1 MDREMITFLE
11 FIQQTNEFVNVRS
24 HNKEWQFAADGF
36 ILLSPS
42 LLKEFERDVK
52 GVYHVTD
59 IEGLQKLA
67 KIQGKR
73 VDIATFSKGS
83 KALSR
88 GLLRK
93 AEILVTLDGKS
104 SIDFAGDVASKV
116 DRNGIRWLSSHG
128 SISKKVNDIV
138 FAFGREILKKAVKNF
153 KIPEMSDPVYSRT
166 VPLHIRVGNW
176 IHDKDGKTKRKFI
189 KYYHTE
195 AKKLINKQ
203 LIDQINKAVSWV
215 GPKAFQHDEILLH
228 NFKIVNSKL
237 IRSSD
242 PDKAEK
248 MWKNAEEAGM
258 TKFDV
263 IDQFEIVKL

>member
-1 MDREMITFLE
+1 MITFLE
-11 FIQQTNEFVNVRS
+11 YVNIRS

-36 ILLSPS
+36 IPLSPS
-42 LLKEFERDVK
+42 ILKEFEKDVK
-52 GVYHVTD
+52 GVYHITN
-59 IEGLQKLA
+59 IKGLQKLA
-67 KIQGKR
+67 RLQGKR

-83 KALSR
+83 KGLSV
-88 GLLRK
+88 GLLTS
-93 AEILVTLDGKS
+93 AEVLVTLDGKS

-138 FAFGREILKKAVKNF
+138 FAFGQKILKKVVSNF
-153 KIPEMSDPVYSRT
+153 KISEEVPGSSTRT

-176 IHDKDGKTKRKFI
+176 IHDKDGKTKQKFI

-203 LIDQINKAVSWV
+203 LIDKISKAT
-215 GPKAFQHDEILLH
+215 GTDYIQFKHDEILLH

-248 MWKNAEEAGM
+248 MWRNAEEAGM

-263 IDQFEIVKL
+263 IDQSEVAKL

>member
-1 MDREMITFLE
+1 MITFLE
-11 FIQQTNEFVNVRS
+11 YVNIRS

-36 ILLSPS
+36 IPLSPS
-42 LLKEFERDVK
+42 ILKEFERNVK
-52 GVYHVTD
+52 GVYHITD
-59 IEGLQKLA
+59 IQGLQKLA
-67 KIQGKR
+67 RLQGKR

-83 KALSR
+83 KGLSG
-88 GLLRK
+88 GLLRT
-93 AEILVTLDGKS
+93 AEVLVTLDGKS

-116 DRNGIRWLSSHG
+116 DRNGVRWLSSHG
-128 SISKKVNDIV
+128 SISQEVNDIV
-138 FAFGREILKKAVKNF
+138 FAFGQKILKKVVSNFDIPSKKNF
-153 KIPEMSDPVYSRT
+153 AMNID
-166 VPLHIRVGNW
+166 VGNW
-176 IHDKDGKTKRKFI
+176 IYDKDGKTKREFI

-203 LIDQINKAVSWV
+203 LIDKISKATE
-215 GPKAFQHDEILLH
+215 PDYTQFKHDEILLH

-248 MWKNAEEAGM
+248 MWKNAEKAGM

-263 IDQFEIVKL
+263 IDQFEVAKL

>member
-1 MDREMITFLE
+1 MITFLE
-11 FIQQTNEFVNVRS
+11 YVNIRS

-36 ILLSPS
+36 IPLSPS
-42 LLKEFERDVK
+42 ILKEFERDVK

-67 KIQGKR
+67 KLEGKR

-83 KALSR
+83 KALSV
-88 GLLRK
+88 GLLRS

-104 SIDFAGDVASKV
+104 SIDFVNDIATKV

-128 SISKKVNDIV
+128 SAQVKVNDIA
-138 FAFGREILKKAVKNF
+138 FAFGQKVLKKVVRNF
-153 KIPEMSDPVYSRT
+153 QIPEEVPGSSTRT

-176 IHDKDGKTKRKFI
+176 IHDKDGKTKRNFL

-195 AKKLINKQ
+195 AKKLINKK
-203 LIDQINKAVSWV
+203 LIDKISKATE
-215 GPKAFQHDEILLH
+215 PDYTQFKHDEILLH

-248 MWKNAEEAGM
+248 MWKNAEKAGM

-263 IDQFEIVKL
+263 IDQYEVAKL

>member
-1 MDREMITFLE
+1 MITFL
-11 FIQQTNEFVNVRS
+11 EFVNVRS

-36 ILLSPS
+36 IPLSPS
-42 LLKEFERDVK
+42 ILKEFERDVK
-52 GVYHVTD
+52 GVYHITD
-59 IEGLQKLA
+59 IKGLQKLA
-67 KIQGKR
+67 KLQGKR

-83 KALSR
+83 KGLGV
-88 GLLRK
+88 GLLRT
-93 AEILVTLDGKS
+93 AEVLVTLDGKS
-104 SIDFAGDVASKV
+104 SIDFAGDVSSKV

-138 FAFGREILKKAVKNF
+138 FTFGQKILKKVVRNF
-153 KIPEMSDPVYSRT
+153 QIPEGVPGSSMHPSLSAVPRT

-203 LIDQINKAVSWV
+203 LIDKISKATE
-215 GPKAFQHDEILLH
+215 PDYTQFKHDEILLH

-237 IRSSD
+237 IRSKD
-242 PDKAEK
+242 GDKAEK
-248 MWKNAEEAGM
+248 MWKNAEKAGM

-263 IDQFEIVKL
+263 IDQEEIVKL

>member
-1 MDREMITFLE
+1 MITFLE
-11 FIQQTNEFVNVRS
+11 YVNIRR
-24 HNKEWQFAADGF
+24 HNKEWQFAADGY
-36 ILLSPS
+36 IPLSPS
-42 LLKEFERDVK
+42 ILKEFERDVK

-67 KIQGKR
+67 KLEGKR

-88 GLLRK
+88 GLLRS

-104 SIDFAGDVASKV
+104 SIDFANDVATRV

-128 SISKKVNDIV
+128 SAQVKVNDIA
-138 FAFGREILKKAVKNF
+138 FAFGREILKKVVRNF
-153 KIPEMSDPVYSRT
+153 QIPEEVPGSSTRT

-176 IHDKDGKTKRKFI
+176 IHDKDGKTKRNFL

-203 LIDQINKAVSWV
+203 LIDKINKAVSGKGWISHL
-215 GPKAFQHDEILLH
+215 GHDEILLH
-228 NFKIVNSKL
+228 NFKIVSSRIILADNS
-237 IRSSD
+237 
-242 PDKAEK
+242 DKAEK
-248 MWKNAEEAGM
+248 TLKRAKEAGM
-258 TKFDV
+258 G
-263 IDQFEIVKL
+263 QFKKISAKEIETLK

>member
-1 MDREMITFLE
+1 MISFLE
-11 FIQQTNEFVNVRS
+11 YVNVKKY
-24 HNKEWQFAADGF
+24 NKEWQFAADGY
-36 ILLSPS
+36 IPLSPS
-42 LLKEFERDVK
+42 ILKKFEKDVK

-59 IEGLQKLA
+59 IKGLQKLA
-67 KIQGKR
+67 RLQGKR

-83 KALSR
+83 KGLSG
-88 GLLRK
+88 GLLRT
-93 AEILVTLDGKS
+93 AEVLVTLDGKS

-116 DRNGIRWLSSHG
+116 DRNGVRWLSSHG
-128 SISKKVNDIV
+128 SISQEVNDIV
-138 FAFGREILKKAVKNF
+138 FAFGQKILKKVVDNFDIPSKKNF
-153 KIPEMSDPVYSRT
+153 AMNID
-166 VPLHIRVGNW
+166 VGNW
-176 IHDKDGKTKRKFI
+176 IHDKDGKTKREFI

-203 LIDQINKAVSWV
+203 LINKINKAVSWY
-215 GPKAFQHDEILLH
+215 GSDKYERPFGHDEILLH

-248 MWKNAEEAGM
+248 MWKNAEKAGM

-263 IDQFEIVKL
+263 IDQYEVAKL

>member
-1 MDREMITFLE
+1 MITFLE
-11 FIQQTNEFVNVRS
+11 FVNIRD

-36 ILLSPS
+36 IPLSPS
-42 LLKEFERDVK
+42 ILKEFERDVK

-67 KIQGKR
+67 KLEGKR

-88 GLLRK
+88 GLLRS

-104 SIDFAGDVASKV
+104 SIDFVNDIATKV

-128 SISKKVNDIV
+128 SGADKVKDIS
-138 FAFGREILKKAVKNF
+138 FAFGQKILKKVVNNF
-153 KIPEMSDPVYSRT
+153 DIPEAVPGSSTRT

-176 IHDKDGKTKRKFI
+176 IHDKDGKTKRNFL

-203 LIDQINKAVSWV
+203 LINKINKAVSYEAPWV
-215 GPKAFQHDEILLH
+215 PHLGHDEILLH
-228 NFKIVNSKL
+228 NFKIV
-237 IRSSD
+237 SSRIILAD
-242 PDKAEK
+242 DSGTAERTLQRAKA
-248 MWKNAEEAGM
+248 AGM
-258 TKFDV
+258 G
-263 IDQFEIVKL
+263 QFKKISAKEIEHLK

>member
-1 MDREMITFLE
+1 MITFLE
-11 FIQQTNEFVNVRS
+11 YINVKKY
-24 HNKEWQFAADGF
+24 NKEWQFAADGF
-36 ILLSPS
+36 IPLSPS
-42 LLKEFERDVK
+42 ILKKFEKDVK
-52 GVYHVTD
+52 GVYHITD
-59 IEGLQKLA
+59 IKGLQKLA
-67 KIQGKR
+67 RLQGKR

-83 KALSR
+83 KGLSA
-88 GLLRK
+88 GLLRT
-93 AEILVTLDGKS
+93 AEVLVTLDGKS
-104 SIDFAGDVASKV
+104 SIDFASDVATKV

-128 SISKKVNDIV
+128 TISKRVNDIA
-138 FAFGREILKKAVKNF
+138 FAFGREILKKVVKDF
-153 KIPEMSDPVYSRT
+153 KVPEEVPGSSTRT

-195 AKKLINKQ
+195 AKKLINKK
-203 LIDQINKAVSWV
+203 LIDKINTAVSIEGLV
-215 GPKAFQHDEILLH
+215 GWTRSAFAHDEILLH
-228 NFKIVNSKL
+228 NFKIINSKL

-263 IDQFEIVKL
+263 IDQEEIANL

>member
-1 MDREMITFLE
+1 MITFLE
-11 FIQQTNEFVNVRS
+11 YVNIRD

-36 ILLSPS
+36 IPLSPS
-42 LLKEFERDVK
+42 ILKEFERDVK
-52 GVYHVTD
+52 GVYHITD
-59 IEGLQKLA
+59 IKGLQKLA
-67 KIQGKR
+67 RLQGKR

-83 KALSR
+83 LGLSF

-93 AEILVTLDGKS
+93 AEVLVTLDGKS
-104 SIDFAGDVASKV
+104 SVDFAGDVGSKV

-138 FAFGREILKKAVKNF
+138 FAFGREILKKVMSNF
-153 KIPEMSDPVYSRT
+153 KIPEASDPVYNRT
-166 VPLHIRVGNW
+166 VPLHIGVGNW

-195 AKKLINKQ
+195 AKKLVNKQ
-203 LIDQINKAVSWV
+203 LIDKINKAVSRP
-215 GPKAFQHDEILLH
+215 GLKAFQHDEILLH

-263 IDQFEIVKL
+263 IDQSEVAKL

>member
-1 MDREMITFLE
+1 MITFLE
-11 FIQQTNEFVNVRS
+11 FVNIRS

-36 ILLSPS
+36 IPLSPS
-42 LLKEFERDVK
+42 ILKEFERDVK

-59 IEGLQKLA
+59 IKGLQKLA
-67 KIQGKR
+67 KLQGKR

-83 KALSR
+83 LGLSL
-88 GLLRK
+88 GLLRT
-93 AEILVTLDGKS
+93 AEVLVTLDGKS
-104 SIDFAGDVASKV
+104 SVDFASDVATKV

-128 SISKKVNDIV
+128 TISKRVNDIA
-138 FAFGREILKKAVKNF
+138 FAFGREILKKVVSNF
-153 KIPEMSDPVYSRT
+153 KIPEASDPVYSRT

-203 LIDQINKAVSWV
+203 LIDKINKAVSSV
-215 GPKAFQHDEILLH
+215 DSLRAFGHDEILLH

-237 IRSSD
+237 IRLID

-248 MWKNAEEAGM
+248 MWKNAEKAGM

-263 IDQFEIVKL
+263 IDQSEVAKL

>member
-1 MDREMITFLE
+1 MITFLE
-11 FIQQTNEFVNVRS
+11 YVNIRRS
-24 HNKEWQFAADGF
+24 NKEWQFAADGF
-36 ILLSPS
+36 IPLSPS
-42 LLKEFERDVK
+42 ILKEFERDVK

-67 KIQGKR
+67 RLQGKR

-83 KALSR
+83 KGLSG
-88 GLLRK
+88 GLLRT
-93 AEILVTLDGKS
+93 AEVLVTLDGKS

-116 DRNGIRWLSSHG
+116 DRNGVRWLSSHG

-138 FAFGREILKKAVKNF
+138 YAFGQEILKKVVDNFDIPSKKNF
-153 KIPEMSDPVYSRT
+153 AM
-166 VPLHIRVGNW
+166 HIDVGNW
-176 IHDKDGKTKRKFI
+176 IYDKDGKTKREFI

-203 LIDQINKAVSWV
+203 LINKINKVVSWY
-215 GPKAFQHDEILLH
+215 GSDKYERPFGHDEILLH

-248 MWKNAEEAGM
+248 MWKNAEKAGM

-263 IDQFEIVKL
+263 IDQYEVAKL

>member
-1 MDREMITFLE
+1 MITFLE
-11 FIQQTNEFVNVRS
+11 YVNIRQ
-24 HNKEWQFAADGF
+24 HNKEWQFAADGY
-36 ILLSPS
+36 IPLSPS
-42 LLKEFERDVK
+42 ILKEFERDVK

-59 IEGLQKLA
+59 IKGLQKLA
-67 KIQGKR
+67 KLEGKR

-88 GLLRK
+88 GLLRS

-104 SIDFAGDVASKV
+104 SIDFVNDIATKV
-116 DRNGIRWLSSHG
+116 DRNGIRWLSSHASG
-128 SISKKVNDIV
+128 SDKVKDIV
-138 FAFGREILKKAVKNF
+138 FAFGQKVLKKVVRNF
-153 KIPEMSDPVYSRT
+153 DIPESVPGSSMRT
-166 VPLHIRVGNW
+166 VPLPIRVGNW
-176 IHDKDGKTKRKFI
+176 IHDKDGKTKRNFL

-203 LIDQINKAVSWV
+203 LIDKINKALSYTQAWV
-215 GPKAFQHDEILLH
+215 PHLGHDEILLH

-242 PDKAEK
+242 PDNAEK

-263 IDQFEIVKL
+263 IDQEKVAEL

>member
-1 MDREMITFLE
+1 MITFLE
-11 FIQQTNEFVNVRS
+11 YINVKKY
-24 HNKEWQFAADGF
+24 NKEWQFAADGF
-36 ILLSPS
+36 IPLSPS
-42 LLKEFERDVK
+42 ILKKFEKDVK

-59 IEGLQKLA
+59 IKGLQKLA
-67 KIQGKR
+67 RLQGKR

-83 KALSR
+83 KGLSG
-88 GLLRK
+88 GLLRT
-93 AEILVTLDGKS
+93 AEVLVTLDGKS

-116 DRNGIRWLSSHG
+116 DRNGVRWLSSHG
-128 SISKKVNDIV
+128 TISPEVNDIV
-138 FAFGREILKKAVKNF
+138 FAFGQKILKKVVSNF
-153 KIPEMSDPVYSRT
+153 KISEEVPGSSTRT

-203 LIDQINKAVSWV
+203 LIDKISKATE
-215 GPKAFQHDEILLH
+215 PDYTQFKHDEILLH

-248 MWKNAEEAGM
+248 MWKNAEKAGM

-263 IDQFEIVKL
+263 IDQSEVAKL

>member
-1 MDREMITFLE
+1 MITFLE
-11 FIQQTNEFVNVRS
+11 YVNIRS

-36 ILLSPS
+36 IPLSPS
-42 LLKEFERDVK
+42 ILQEFERDVK
-52 GVYHVTD
+52 GVYHITD
-59 IEGLQKLA
+59 IKGLQKLA
-67 KIQGKR
+67 RLQGKR

-83 KALSR
+83 IGLGF
-88 GLLRK
+88 GLLRS
-93 AEILVTLDGKS
+93 AEVLVTLDGKS

-116 DRNGIRWLSSHG
+116 DRNGVRWLSSHG
-128 SISKKVNDIV
+128 SISKNVNDIV
-138 FAFGREILKKAVKNF
+138 FAFGREILKKVMSNF
-153 KIPEMSDPVYSRT
+153 KIPEASDPVYNRT
-166 VPLHIRVGNW
+166 VPLHIGVGNW

-195 AKKLINKQ
+195 AKKLVNKQ
-203 LIDQINKAVSWV
+203 LIDKINKAVSRP
-215 GPKAFQHDEILLH
+215 GLKAFQHDEILLH

-248 MWKNAEEAGM
+248 MWINAEKAGM

>member
-1 MDREMITFLE
+1 MITFLE
-11 FIQQTNEFVNVRS
+11 YVNIRK
-24 HNKEWQFAADGF
+24 HNKEWQFAADGY
-36 ILLSPS
+36 IPLSPS
-42 LLKEFERDVK
+42 ILKKFEKDVK

-59 IEGLQKLA
+59 IKGLQKLA
-67 KIQGKR
+67 RLQGKR

-83 KALSR
+83 KGLSG
-88 GLLRK
+88 GLLRT
-93 AEILVTLDGKS
+93 AEVLVTLDGKS

-116 DRNGIRWLSSHG
+116 DRNGVRWLSSHG
-128 SISKKVNDIV
+128 SISQEVNDIV
-138 FAFGREILKKAVKNF
+138 FAFGQKILKKVVDNFDIPSKKNF
-153 KIPEMSDPVYSRT
+153 AMNID
-166 VPLHIRVGNW
+166 VGNW

-195 AKKLINKQ
+195 AKKLINKK
-203 LIDQINKAVSWV
+203 LIDKISKATE
-215 GPKAFQHDEILLH
+215 PDYTQFKHDEILLH

-263 IDQFEIVKL
+263 IDQYEVAKL

>member
-1 MDREMITFLE
+1 MITFLE
-11 FIQQTNEFVNVRS
+11 YVNIRS

-36 ILLSPS
+36 IPLSPS
-42 LLKEFERDVK
+42 ILKEFERDVK
-52 GVYHVTD
+52 GVYHITD
-59 IEGLQKLA
+59 IKGLQKLA
-67 KIQGKR
+67 RLQGKR

-83 KALSR
+83 IGLGF

-93 AEILVTLDGKS
+93 AVVLVTLDGKS
-104 SIDFAGDVASKV
+104 SVDFAGDVASKV
-116 DRNGIRWLSSHG
+116 DRNGVRWLSSHG

-138 FAFGREILKKAVKNF
+138 FAFGREILKKVMSNF
-153 KIPEMSDPVYSRT
+153 KIPEASDPVYNRT
-166 VPLHIRVGNW
+166 VPLHIGVGNW

-195 AKKLINKQ
+195 AKKLINKK
-203 LIDQINKAVSWV
+203 LIDKISKATE
-215 GPKAFQHDEILLH
+215 PDYTQFKHDEILLH

-258 TKFDV
+258 TKFEV
-263 IDQFEIVKL
+263 IDQSEVAKL

>member
-1 MDREMITFLE
+1 MITFLE
-11 FIQQTNEFVNVRS
+11 YVNIRN

-36 ILLSPS
+36 IPLSPS
-42 LLKEFERDVK
+42 ILKEFERDVK
-52 GVYHVTD
+52 GVYHITD
-59 IEGLQKLA
+59 IKGLQKLA
-67 KIQGKR
+67 RLQGKR

-83 KALSR
+83 KGLSG
-88 GLLRK
+88 GLLRT
-93 AEILVTLDGKS
+93 AEVLVTLDGKS

-116 DRNGIRWLSSHG
+116 DRNGVRWLSSHG
-128 SISKKVNDIV
+128 SISQEVNDIV
-138 FAFGREILKKAVKNF
+138 FAFGQKILKKVVDNFDIPSKKNF
-153 KIPEMSDPVYSRT
+153 AMNID
-166 VPLHIRVGNW
+166 VGNW
-176 IHDKDGKTKRKFI
+176 IHDKDGKTKREFI

-203 LIDQINKAVSWV
+203 LINKINKAVSWY
-215 GPKAFQHDEILLH
+215 GSDKYELPFGHDEILLH

-248 MWKNAEEAGM
+248 MWKNAEKAGM

-263 IDQFEIVKL
+263 IDQSEVAKL

>member
-1 MDREMITFLE
+1 MITFLE
-11 FIQQTNEFVNVRS
+11 YVNIRRS
-24 HNKEWQFAADGF
+24 NKEWQFAADGF
-36 ILLSPS
+36 IPLSPS
-42 LLKEFERDVK
+42 ILKEFERDVK

-59 IEGLQKLA
+59 IKGLQKLA
-67 KIQGKR
+67 KLEGKR

-88 GLLRK
+88 GLLRS

-104 SIDFAGDVASKV
+104 SIDFVNDIATKV

-128 SISKKVNDIV
+128 SGADKVKDIA
-138 FAFGREILKKAVKNF
+138 FAFGQKILKKVVDNF
-153 KIPEMSDPVYSRT
+153 DIPEAVPGSSLRT

-203 LIDQINKAVSWV
+203 LIDKINKAVTTQM
-215 GPKAFQHDEILLH
+215 PYYPHFKHNEILLH

-237 IRSSD
+237 IRSKD
-242 PDKAEK
+242 GDKSAK

-263 IDQFEIVKL
+263 TILKMLS

>member
-1 MDREMITFLE
+1 MITFLE
-11 FIQQTNEFVNVRS
+11 FVNIRN

-36 ILLSPS
+36 IPLSPS
-42 LLKEFERDVK
+42 ILKEFERDVK

-67 KIQGKR
+67 KLEGKR

-104 SIDFAGDVASKV
+104 SIDFVNDIATKV

-128 SISKKVNDIV
+128 GMSDRVKDIA
-138 FAFGREILKKAVKNF
+138 FAFGQKILKKAVRNF
-153 KIPEMSDPVYSRT
+153 DIPEGVPGSSTRT

-176 IHDKDGKTKRKFI
+176 IHDKDGKTKRNFL

-195 AKKLINKQ
+195 AKKLINKS
-203 LIDQINKAVSWV
+203 LIDKINKALSGKGWV
-215 GPKAFQHDEILLH
+215 PYLGHDEILLH
-228 NFKIVNSKL
+228 NFKIV
-237 IRSSD
+237 SSRIILGD
-242 PDKAEK
+242 GDKAEK
-248 MWKNAEEAGM
+248 TLKRAKKAGM
-258 TKFDV
+258 G
-263 IDQFEIVKL
+263 QFKKISAREIEHLK

>member
-1 MDREMITFLE
+1 MITFLE
-11 FIQQTNEFVNVRS
+11 YVNIRN

-36 ILLSPS
+36 IPLSPS
-42 LLKEFERDVK
+42 ILKEFERDVK

-59 IEGLQKLA
+59 IKGLQKLA
-67 KIQGKR
+67 KLQGKR

-88 GLLRK
+88 GLLRS

-138 FAFGREILKKAVKNF
+138 FAFGQKILKKVVDNFDIPSKKNF
-153 KIPEMSDPVYSRT
+153 AMSID
-166 VPLHIRVGNW
+166 VGNW

-203 LIDQINKAVSWV
+203 LIDKINKAT
-215 GPKAFQHDEILLH
+215 GTDYIQFKHNEILLH

-248 MWKNAEEAGM
+248 MWKNAEKAGM

-263 IDQFEIVKL
+263 IDQSEVANL

>member
-1 MDREMITFLE
+1 MITFLE
-11 FIQQTNEFVNVRS
+11 YINVKKY
-24 HNKEWQFAADGF
+24 NKEWQFAADGF
-36 ILLSPS
+36 IPLSPS
-42 LLKEFERDVK
+42 ILKKFEKDVK
-52 GVYHVTD
+52 GVYHITD
-59 IEGLQKLA
+59 IKGLQKLA
-67 KIQGKR
+67 RLQGKR

-83 KALSR
+83 KGLSA
-88 GLLRK
+88 GLLRT
-93 AEILVTLDGKS
+93 AEVLVTLDGKS

-116 DRNGIRWLSSHG
+116 DRNGVRWLSSHG
-128 SISKKVNDIV
+128 TISPEVNDIV
-138 FAFGREILKKAVKNF
+138 FAFGRKILKKVVDNFDIPSKKNF
-153 KIPEMSDPVYSRT
+153 AMNID
-166 VPLHIRVGNW
+166 VGNW

-203 LIDQINKAVSWV
+203 LINKINKAVTWYGSDKYELPF
-215 GPKAFQHDEILLH
+215 GHDEILLH

-248 MWKNAEEAGM
+248 MWKNAEKAGM

-263 IDQFEIVKL
+263 IDQSEVAFI

>member
-1 MDREMITFLE
+1 MITFLE
-11 FIQQTNEFVNVRS
+11 YVNVRDY
-24 HNKEWQFAADGF
+24 NKEWQFAADGF
-36 ILLSPS
+36 IPLSPS
-42 LLKEFERDVK
+42 ILKEFEKDVK

-59 IEGLQKLA
+59 IKGLQKLA
-67 KIQGKR
+67 KLEGKR

-88 GLLRK
+88 GLLRS

-128 SISKKVNDIV
+128 SMSKKVNDIV
-138 FAFGREILKKAVKNF
+138 FAFGQKILKKVVNNF
-153 KIPEMSDPVYSRT
+153 DIPEAVPGSSMRT

-203 LIDQINKAVSWV
+203 LIDKINKAVSRP
-215 GPKAFQHDEILLH
+215 GLKAFQHDEILLH

-248 MWKNAEEAGM
+248 MWKNAEKAGM

-263 IDQFEIVKL
+263 IDQSEVAKL

>member
-1 MDREMITFLE
+1 MITFLE
-11 FIQQTNEFVNVRS
+11 FVNIRS

-36 ILLSPS
+36 IPLSPS
-42 LLKEFERDVK
+42 ILKKFEKDVK
-52 GVYHVTD
+52 GVYHITD
-59 IEGLQKLA
+59 IKGLQKLA
-67 KIQGKR
+67 RLQGKR

-83 KALSR
+83 KGLSV
-88 GLLRK
+88 GLLRS
-93 AEILVTLDGKS
+93 AEVLVTLDGKS

-138 FAFGREILKKAVKNF
+138 YAFGQEILKKVVDNFDIPSKKNF
-153 KIPEMSDPVYSRT
+153 AMSID
-166 VPLHIRVGNW
+166 VGNW

-195 AKKLINKQ
+195 AKKLINKK
-203 LIDQINKAVSWV
+203 LIDKISKAAE
-215 GPKAFQHDEILLH
+215 PDYTQFKHDEILLH

-248 MWKNAEEAGM
+248 MWQNAEEAGM

-263 IDQFEIVKL
+263 IDQSEVAKL

>member
-1 MDREMITFLE
+1 MITFLE
-11 FIQQTNEFVNVRS
+11 YVNIRRS
-24 HNKEWQFAADGF
+24 NKEWQFAADGF
-36 ILLSPS
+36 IPLSPS
-42 LLKEFERDVK
+42 ILKKFEKDVK
-52 GVYHVTD
+52 GVYHITD
-59 IEGLQKLA
+59 IKGLQKLA
-67 KIQGKR
+67 RLQGKR

-83 KALSR
+83 KGLSG
-88 GLLRK
+88 GLLRT
-93 AEILVTLDGKS
+93 AEVLVTLDGKS

-116 DRNGIRWLSSHG
+116 DRNGVRWLSSHG
-128 SISKKVNDIV
+128 TISPEVNDIV
-138 FAFGREILKKAVKNF
+138 FAFGQKILKKVVDNFDIPSKKNF
-153 KIPEMSDPVYSRT
+153 AMNID
-166 VPLHIRVGNW
+166 VGNW

-203 LIDQINKAVSWV
+203 LINKINKAVSWY
-215 GPKAFQHDEILLH
+215 GSDKYELPFGHDEILLH

-248 MWKNAEEAGM
+248 MWKNAEKAGM

-263 IDQFEIVKL
+263 IDQYEVAKL